1 MGTHN
6 MVLRLGDDVYLEVI
20 AINPKA
26 LPLDRPRW
34 FELDGSPS
42 RSPRLATWVARA
54 NNIYDACAASPLS
67 LGNIEAMTRGEL
79 QWKISIPADGRL
91 AMQGIAPALI
101 QWETDTHPAGGMPDA
116 GCSLVRVEAFHS
128 DVQAGRDLL
137 EKIGF
142 EGPLDVLPAIGR
154 ASCRER
160 VCQYV

>member
-1 MGTHN
+1 MKRVLGVAARPGGEHTRMGTHN

-54 NNIYDACAASPLS
+54 TNIHDACAASQLS

-79 QWKISIPADGRL
+79 TWKRNIT
-91 AMQGIAPALI
+91 APCRVALK
-101 QWETDTHPAGGMPDA
+101 
-116 GCSLVRVEAFHS
+116 VREH
-128 DVQAGRDLL
+128 
-137 EKIGF
+137 
-142 EGPLDVLPAIGR
+142 
-154 ASCRER
+154 
-160 VCQYV
+160 